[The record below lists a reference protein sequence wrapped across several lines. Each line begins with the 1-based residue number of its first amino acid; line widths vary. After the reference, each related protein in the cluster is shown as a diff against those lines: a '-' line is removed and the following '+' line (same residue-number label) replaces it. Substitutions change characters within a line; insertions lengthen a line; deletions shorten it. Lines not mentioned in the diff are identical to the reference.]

1 MSQGNLAAIFIGEA
15 SQPLQSVPEATA
27 VLGSGLDGDRYGL
40 GTGTF
45 SSYPGKGREVT
56 LIEIEAIESLPPQ
69 CAIEPAEARRNLL
82 TRGVA
87 LNELVGCDFR
97 IGEAVL
103 RGVRLCHPCDHLE
116 KLTRPGVLKALENRG
131 GLRADIVQGG
141 VLRAGD
147 AIEVIEVMDTSIS

>member
-1 MSQGNLAAIFIGEA
+1 MSQGNLVAIYLGEK
-15 SQPLQSVPEATA
+15 SEHLRSVPEATA
-27 VLGSGLDGDRYGL
+27 VLGRGLDGDRYGL

-56 LIEIEAIESLPPQ
+56 LIEIEAIETLPPE
-69 CAIEPAEARRNLL
+69 CSIEPAEARRNLL

-87 LNELVGCDFR
+87 LNELVGRDFR

-141 VLRAGD
+141 AIRAGD
-147 AIEVIEVMDTSIS
+147 AVELMEPSDLHD